1 LVAVDLVENV
11 EAACCW
17 HLRLMQLQEVP
28 AEEVDRQA
36 DVVREALAVDPEEFH
51 GAAAAAGLGQEEV
64 RMDLVVVAE
73 LGRKKVHR
81 DLAAVPEDQP
91 VLAEA
96 LRMVQVGRV
105 AVQGHVEDQVE
116 E

>member
-1 LVAVDLVENV
+1 MAVDLVENV

-36 DVVREALAVDPEEFH
+36 DVVREALAVDPEGFH
-51 GAAAAAGLGQEEV
+51 GAAAAGLGQEEV

-81 DLAAVPEDQP
+81 DLTAVPEDQP
-91 VLAEA
+91 VLVEA

-105 AVQGHVEDQVE
+105 AVQGHVEDRVE